1 MFLFHTNATKNSI
14 VDQSQFH
21 TKMNFCNLA
30 LIALA
35 TSSSTTNVSAF
46 TTRNPGVRSP
56 AFPASPS
63 SLSMI
68 YPGSL
73 NSNIVS
79 FTTTIHREEV
89 HLESLTIPQLEQM
102 QFELET
108 INERCTEEGTQT
120 NSECDVELKDER
132 DYAILQ
138 IQRTHNERTGKN
150 SKLKY
155 IDMEKVRETLSKP
168 WMFPLQAIRQ
178 QIQDMEILNCECT
191 EDGYQTDAVCDVQ
204 LKDER
209 DWAIETLSLYLKSV
223 ETMLETEGIIARE
236 AAEAKEAAQEAK
248 RKPSEQSLDPEI
260 CRDARAGEAAA
271 SAAPIFGMGE
281 IRHSIN
287 HPGSTSLVDMQTM
300 LSQLESVHNG
310 CTEDGTQTNAECD
323 VELKYERDV
332 LMESLVSMI
341 QDARLCMNQIKAYA
355 QQGDKLDE
363 VAVEELMEAVINTIP
378 KVPSY
383 QNASK
388 PAFYQGPTDEFLVQ
402 I

>member
-1 MFLFHTNATKNSI
+1 
-14 VDQSQFH
+14 
-21 TKMNFCNLA
+21 MNFCNLA

-35 TSSSTTNVSAF
+35 TSSSTTSVSAF
-46 TTRNPGVRSP
+46 TTRNTGGRSP
-56 AFPASPS
+56 TLSVSPS

-102 QFELET
+102 QFELES

-271 SAAPIFGMGE
+271 SASAIFGMGE
-281 IRHSIN
+281 IRDSID

-300 LSQLESVHNG
+300 LSQLDSVHNG
-310 CTEDGTQTNAECD
+310 CTEDGTQTNPECD

-341 QDARLCMNQIKAYA
+341 QDARLCMNQIKAFA